1 MKTSLKHGATGKN
14 LKNSAVPTSIPFESL
29 LSKRLQDLDFAAGY
43 LTACYEEGTE
53 VFLLG
58 IRDVAEAH
66 GGLRKLAK
74 KTELSRENLYDML
87 SKDGN
92 PRFSSLTAVL
102 DELGIELQCA
112 VKRKKGRKRR

>member
-1 MKTSLKHGATGKN
+1 MRTLKERKGTGESSKGRGAPKSIDYLPYLQRRLGN
-14 LKNSAVPTSIPFESL
+14 L
-29 LSKRLQDLDFAAGY
+29 DYAAGY
-43 LTACYEEGTE
+43 LTACYEEGPE

-58 IRDVAEAH
+58 IRIVAEAH

-87 SKDGN
+87 SKSGN